1 LSGILLEQRQDV
13 TAAYERCG
21 LKLVE
26 SEIAG
31 EWALLV
37 FEKRGKVE

>member
-1 LSGILLEQRQDV
+1 V
-13 TAAYERCG
+13 TAAYERWG

-37 FEKRGKVE
+37 FEKHGKGE